1 MWGTR
6 RIGPDLAR
14 ESGRRLADWQLVHL
28 YDPRYIVPDS
38 VMPSYPWL
46 FHGGPDRPTQDAR
59 DLVAYLNTLRH
70 AQSQLTHFAQPR
82 AYVRPVP
89 AERNDLDQG
98 REVFLANCAGCH
110 GQNATGQSI
119 AGRTLRPVAFDLAGF
134 LVSDDLIWR
143 VLQVGV
149 PGSAMPSW
157 NDLPSDEFRAVAD
170 YVASLGQANGL
181 SAGEQDAPDATLME
195 AGKRVFETHCL
206 RCHGKDAAGDGP
218 DGLTMKPRPANFHE
232 LMPSYSAAA
241 YILHHG
247 VPGSGMLAWPLL
259 TPSEIQAVTYYLR
272 SFYAGPQPP
281 LHPSRAAASMQKEV
295 PP

>member
-14 ESGRRLADWQLVHL
+14 ESGRRPADWQLVHL

-59 DLVAYLNTLRH
+59 DLVAYLNTLGR
-70 AQSQLTHFAQPR
+70 AQAQLTPFAQPR
-82 AYVRPVP
+82 AYVRPVV

-119 AGRTLRPVAFDLAGF
+119 AGRTLRPVAFNLAGF
-134 LVSDDLIWR
+134 LLSDDLIWR

-157 NDLPSDEFRAVAD
+157 NHLPSDQFRAVAD
-170 YVASLGQANGL
+170 YVVFLGQANGL
-181 SAGEQDAPDATLME
+181 SAAEQDAPDATLME

-206 RCHGKDAAGDGP
+206 RCHGKDAAGGWTGRFNNEAEAREFP
-218 DGLTMKPRPANFHE
+218 
-232 LMPSYSAAA
+232 
-241 YILHHG
+241 
-247 VPGSGMLAWPLL
+247 
-259 TPSEIQAVTYYLR
+259 
-272 SFYAGPQPP
+272 
-281 LHPSRAAASMQKEV
+281 
-295 PP
+295 